1 MYIIKINFIL
11 AIRDI
16 IVFNIRRIIFIVNI
30 IHLVLYDGK
39 KKIILN
45 NIFKNNKNC

>member
-1 MYIIKINFIL
+1 MYIIKINFIW

-30 IHLVLYDGK
+30 LFLDKLRWEK
-39 KKIILN
+39 KN
-45 NIFKNNKNC
+45 